1 MMSNK
6 LIRHFK
12 TPSLDNKLLNLSVY
26 EVNKKQN
33 QFKFKFSHLLFSL
46 SSVYLSSNINQPCSV
61 SINIK
66 NNCQCC

>member
-33 QFKFKFSHLLFSL
+33 QFKM
-46 SSVYLSSNINQPCSV
+46 
-61 SINIK
+61 SIFTLVV
-66 NNCQCC
+66 